1 MIIVVITV
9 IMRMKFINQFKVEDE
24 AQASALHQ
32 LSEIGIYDFW
42 TEAVPGRSVD
52 IRTSPEETEQ
62 LGVWLEQHGIT
73 WSVMIEDVGVL
84 MEAEKASSGKRSDS
98 AHSMDWTSYHAL
110 EDIYGWL
117 DVFPLCFVNQPCVP
131 GLTTL
136 IRPLTSAR
144 RK

>member
-1 MIIVVITV
+1 ME
-9 IMRMKFINQFKVEDE
+9 FINQFKVEDE

-84 MEAEKASSGKRSDS
+84 MEAEKVGFVSSWNISLLSPAG
-98 AHSMDWTSYHAL
+98 
-110 EDIYGWL
+110 
-117 DVFPLCFVNQPCVP
+117 F
-131 GLTTL
+131 
-136 IRPLTSAR
+136 IRQE
-144 RK
+144 K